1 MIGGFGAPLLS
12 TSLDLP
18 TPAATSAERF
28 VRRHGAR
35 LAGGGGG
42 TRAAATSSGGGR
54 IRIKQLQVRFTGPS
68 SPSTRGTVRTKG
80 EPTLARA
87 RPRARALAK
96 GGSRAVPPGFDDLLA
111 RSPGQPLPGEL
122 ADRFG
127 AVLGGQF
134 DGVRVHADAVADE
147 AAQQIEAEAFALG
160 DDVYFARGRYSPHTA
175 RGQALLAHELTHVA
189 QQQGGA
195 NTIRLSGPIQTKA
208 ADAAERVAAK
218 ATGTLHLSPATSE
231 LTELE
236 RERLRAIR
244 EILAYEQ
251 EHGTWETIQR
261 YNAITG
267 SIPGRNV
274 WVRTSEGGVA
284 DLCWMFDVAYAAGA
298 TGGTASDVLGGVFG
312 GPGQWVGAALTTSA
326 VGLSYL
332 GGRFA
337 GALYEGYERG
347 WGGFSGYMKGTL
359 NEDNVNGM
367 VLARRLSVS
376 AALGERLTIREVIH
390 PTVLEQIK
398 RLGVRRSATR
408 VAERDMLELQAEKN
422 ERAVLQAASTGG
434 GWERLLGGTDLHG
447 GGHGGHH
454 GGGIYR
460 SMLSEVHAE
469 RSGSDLVGS
478 IQRRAKAGH
487 EMVAGAG
494 GFGSRI
500 QRKARGGGVLR
511 RSGKGVFGKLFGG
524 SSGAEASVPGKGLIV
539 VAGLTIKWPDSRPV
553 AGAINR
559 SPKPGMELPRM
570 RGSGAVAGAAPAE
583 VTAQLDAS
591 QSQGLTRDLEENLS
605 QLLDTDLSGVRI
617 HTDPAAQEATEL
629 VGAEAFTLG
638 EDIYFNT
645 GRFAPNSARGLAL
658 LVHELTHVAQ
668 GQGGA
673 PTLGE
678 GWGAGGISG
687 PVGSPGG
694 LVVAGRDGLELQAEK
709 NEAFVFRSMTSAGP
723 LQGSRPVAGAIPQG
737 DGFSTPSAFGGGG
750 FGGGWGGGAT
760 PLSAPTPIGLM
771 PKLKSGYPGALAL
784 LAEKDS
790 GGPQLPIPE
799 VRDSSVN
806 ELVEMFKGIGN
817 GIRSVADFGAGLIP
831 IFGDIYDLLCAIVGR
846 AIFTWERLD
855 VWDRLLTLAGV
866 IPIPFV
872 SGSLLRRGKSA
883 LQWLVSER
891 RVVSILASAMGKA
904 VSFVKR
910 YAKRIKNWFLNSRF
924 AKLGRQGGKMVT
936 KLASSVMSAQD
947 LVGMYRTA
955 QRVINKKYIHY
966 SSAKTANLIKK
977 SGQIGADDAVGTFA
991 TPLDPLLGASN
1002 SLMGR
1007 FARNAMLG
1015 GSYDF
1020 KLKGSK
1026 WKFWDME
1033 VTKKDLSVATEF
1045 TGGSFAGKN
1054 MGKLEKGGDIKRIFL
1069 QMGAIGPQQ
1078 VEVLATHTMRDQGLP
1093 EGLISK
1099 FAPVISATLGA
1110 GLVAAATKAPEAI
1123 GNLMESAVFPF
1134 LFDTI
1139 EAFTNAL
1146 NMLSGILFKD
1156 RAGGRATRFAER
1168 VRGRYVERDTEAL
1181 LRGDLWAD
1189 AREERIGE
1197 AYAREISTLGS
1208 GLPLEWSLRNRVE
1221 DAIGGGYLGADL
1233 SMVRLHTGARAAS
1246 LADSM
1251 EAEAFALEHRIVLGP
1266 GSYAPHTAE
1275 GLGTLVHEAT
1285 HVAQH
1290 NRGQLAG
1297 RASPGRTQALEG
1309 EAYATER
1316 RFVARARAEAWGP
1329 QPSRDLT
1336 GAVQAWRGPTVD
1348 AEVRRSPGA
1357 ERVDI
1362 PDTAPKEAVP
1372 EALSRALRKEAQTRN
1387 QTRDSDPVRRVMDNW
1402 RTGGL
1407 SRQEFLDECKERLL
1421 ELMRD
1426 EVILDSERR
1435 ETLSWS
1441 PFLPME

>member
-1 MIGGFGAPLLS
+1 MS
-12 TSLDLP
+12 THLDLP

-28 VRRHGAR
+28 VRRQQAR
-35 LAGGGGG
+35 LAGGGRSAQPQPAASSA
-42 TRAAATSSGGGR
+42 TRGR
-54 IRIKQLQVRFTGPS
+54 IRIKQLRIEFSRPRGPADRAVQAKGTG
-68 SPSTRGTVRTKG
+68 V
-80 EPTLARA
+80 LARA

-96 GGSRAVPPGFDDLLA
+96 GGGRPTPPGFDALLA
-111 RSPGQPLPGEL
+111 RSPGQPLSGEI
-122 ADRFG
+122 ADRMG
-127 AVLGGQF
+127 AVLGGDF
-134 DGVRVHADAVADE
+134 DGVRIHTDAVADE

-160 DDVYFARGRYSPHTA
+160 EDVYFARGRYSPHTA
-175 RGQALLAHELTHVA
+175 RGQALIAHELTHVA

-195 NTIRLSGPIQTKA
+195 NTIRLAGPIQARA
-208 ADAAERVAAK
+208 AQAAERVAAK
-218 ATGTLHLSPATSE
+218 ASGTLHLSPATSD
-231 LTELE
+231 LTDLE

-251 EHGTWETIQR
+251 EHGTWKTIQR

-284 DLCWMFDVAYAAGA
+284 DLCWMFDVAYAAGVS
-298 TGGTASDVLGGVFG
+298 GGTASDVLGGVFG
-312 GPGQWVGAALTTSA
+312 GPGQWLGAALTTSA

-376 AALGERLTIREVIH
+376 AALGERLTIRDVIH

-408 VAERDMLELQAEKN
+408 VAERDMLELQAEQN

-434 GWERLLGGTDLHG
+434 GWERLLGGSNLHG
-447 GGHGGHH
+447 GSH
-454 GGGIYR
+454 GGGVYR

-487 EMVAGAG
+487 EMVGGAG
-494 GFGSRI
+494 SFGSRI
-500 QRKARGGGVLR
+500 QRKASGGGVLR
-511 RSGKGVFGKLFGG
+511 RSGKGFFGKLFSRGG
-524 SSGAEASVPGKGLIV
+524 GAEAEVPGKGLIE
-539 VAGLTIKWPDSRPV
+539 VAGLTIEWPDSRPV
-553 AGAINR
+553 AGAISR
-559 SPKPGMELPRM
+559 APKVGMELPRL
-570 RGSGAVAGAAPAE
+570 RGSGAIAGAAPAE
-583 VTAQLDAS
+583 VAAQLDAS

-605 QLLDTDLSGVRI
+605 ELLDTDLSGVRI

-638 EDIYFNT
+638 QDIYFNT

-673 PTLGE
+673 PTLGS
-678 GWGAGGISG
+678 GWGEGAISG
-687 PVGSPGG
+687 PVGTPGG
-694 LVVAGRDGLELQAEK
+694 LVVAGRDALELQAEK

-737 DGFSTPSAFGGGG
+737 DG
-750 FGGGWGGGAT
+750 GGWGA
-760 PLSAPTPIGLM
+760 PAFSAPALPSPSPLGLM

-784 LAEKDS
+784 MAEQDG

-872 SGSLLRRGKSA
+872 SGSLLRRGKRA

-904 VSFVKR
+904 VAFVKR

-966 SSAKTANLIKK
+966 SSAKTAELIKK

-1033 VTKKDLSVATEF
+1033 ITKKDLSVATEF

-1078 VEVLATHTMRDQGLP
+1078 VEVLATHTMREQGLP

-1139 EAFTNAL
+1139 NAFSNAL

-1189 AREERIGE
+1189 ASEARIGE

-1208 GLPLEWSLRNRVE
+1208 GLPLEWSLRNRLE

-1233 SMVRLHTGARAAS
+1233 SAVRLHTGARAAS

-1266 GSYAPHTAE
+1266 GSYAPHTPE

-1290 NRGQLAG
+1290 ERGQLAG

-1329 QPSRDLT
+1329 QPTRDLS

-1348 AEVRRSPGA
+1348 AEVRHSPGA
-1357 ERVDI
+1357 ERVDL
-1362 PDTAPKEAVP
+1362 PDTAPKQAVP
-1372 EALSRALRKEAQTRN
+1372 EALSKALKKEAQTRN

-1426 EVILDSERR
+1426 EVLLDSERR

>member
-1 MIGGFGAPLLS
+1 LS
-12 TSLDLP
+12 TPLDLP

-28 VRRHGAR
+28 ARRQQARRSGA
-35 LAGGGGG
+35 ASSGGG
-42 TRAAATSSGGGR
+42 TRSTSAGGAQ
-54 IRIKQLQVRFTGPS
+54 IRIKELRVQFSDSGAQATPYRKVARA
-68 SPSTRGTVRTKG
+68 KG
-80 EPTLARA
+80 RAELPLARS
-87 RPRARALAK
+87 RPRARAMAK
-96 GGSRAVPPGFDDLLA
+96 GGERAVPAGFESLLA

-127 AVLGGQF
+127 PLLGGEF
-134 DGVRVHADAVADE
+134 SGVRIHADAVADE
-147 AAQQIEAEAFALG
+147 AAAQIEAEAFALG

-175 RGQALLAHELTHVA
+175 RGQALIAHELTHVA
-189 QQQGGA
+189 QEQGGA
-195 NTIRLSGPIQTKA
+195 HTIRLAGPIRA
-208 ADAAERVAAK
+208 RAAEAGERIAAK
-218 ATGTLHLSPATSE
+218 SSGTLHLSPATSD
-231 LTELE
+231 LTDLD
-236 RERLRAIR
+236 RERLRAVK
-244 EILAYEQ
+244 EILAYEK
-251 EHGTWETIQR
+251 EHGTWDTIQR

-284 DLCWMFDVAYAAGA
+284 DLCWMFDVAYAAGVS
-298 TGGTASDVLGGVFG
+298 GGTAADVLGGVFG
-312 GPGQWVGAALTTSA
+312 GPGQWAGAALTTSA

-337 GALYEGYERG
+337 GALVEGYDRG
-347 WGGFSGYMKGTL
+347 WDGFSGYMKGTL

-376 AALGERLTIREVIH
+376 AALGEQLTIREVIH
-390 PTVLEQIK
+390 PTVLEQID
-398 RLGVRRSATR
+398 RLGVQRSATR
-408 VAERDMLELQAEKN
+408 VAGRDMLELQAEQN

-434 GWERLLGGTDLHG
+434 GWERLLGEGGLHG
-447 GGHGGHH
+447 GQHGGV
-454 GGGIYR
+454 YR

-478 IQRRAKAGH
+478 IQRRAKAGQ
-487 EMVAGAG
+487 ELSGGAG
-494 GFGSRI
+494 GFSAGI
-500 QRKARGGGVLR
+500 QRKTRGGGLLR
-511 RSGKGVFGKLFGG
+511 RGGVFGKMFSGG
-524 SSGAEASVPGKGLIV
+524 DGNGASVKIPGSGKIELAELLIV
-539 VAGLTIKWPDSRPV
+539 WPDARPT
-553 AGAINR
+553 AGAMNR
-559 SPKPGMELPRM
+559 KPRPGMELPRM

-583 VTAQLDAS
+583 VARQLDAS
-591 QSQGLTRDLEENLS
+591 QSQGLTRDLEEQLS
-605 QLLDTDLSGVRI
+605 ELLDTDLSGVRI
-617 HTDPAAQEATEL
+617 HTDPAAQDATDL

-645 GRFAPNSARGLAL
+645 GRYAPNSARGLAL

-673 PTLGE
+673 PTLG
-678 GWGAGGISG
+678 GGYGAISG

-694 LVVAGRDGLELQAEK
+694 LVVAGRDALELQAEK
-709 NEAFVFRSMTSAGP
+709 NEAFVFRSMTSGGP
-723 LQGSRPVAGAIPQG
+723 LQGSRPVAGAIPRG
-737 DGFSTPSAFGGGG
+737 EGG
-750 FGGGWGGGAT
+750 FGGGTSSSSPAKPGGR
-760 PLSAPTPIGLM
+760 PLGLM

-784 LAEKDS
+784 LAEQEG

-806 ELVEMFKGIGN
+806 ELVEMFKGIGS
-817 GIRSVADFGAGLIP
+817 GIRSLADFGAGLIP

-891 RVVSILASAMGKA
+891 RVVSLLATAMGKA
-904 VSFVKR
+904 VAFVKR
-910 YAKRIKNWFLNSRF
+910 YAKRIKNWFLTSRF
-924 AKLGRQGGKMVT
+924 AKLGRQSGQMVT
-936 KLASSVMSAQD
+936 KLAGSVMSAQD
-947 LVGMYRTA
+947 LVGAYRTI
-955 QRVINKKYIHY
+955 QRTINKKYVFY
-966 SSAKTANLIKK
+966 SSADTAQAVKDA
-977 SGQIGADDAVGTFA
+977 GRIGKVDAKAAFA

-1015 GSYDF
+1015 GSVDF
-1020 KLKGSK
+1020 KLVGDN
-1026 WKFWDME
+1026 WKTWALKME
-1033 VTKKDLSVATEF
+1033 KKDLSVATEF
-1045 TGGSFAGKN
+1045 AGGNFSGKG
-1054 MGKLEKGGDIKRIFL
+1054 MGQVEGVGGHIKRLFL
-1069 QMGAIGPQQ
+1069 QKAGVGPQKVQ
-1078 VEVLATHTMRDQGLP
+1078 VLATHVLSEQGLP
-1093 EGLISK
+1093 EGLISR
-1099 FAPVISATLGA
+1099 FAPVISATLGVGVLA
-1110 GLVAAATKAPEAI
+1110 GASETFMA
-1123 GNLMESAVFPF
+1123 SAVYPY
-1134 LFDTI
+1134 LVETI
-1139 EAFTNAL
+1139 QAFGNAL
-1146 NMLSGILFKD
+1146 SMLPGILFKD
-1156 RAGGRATRFAER
+1156 RAGGQATRFAER
-1168 VRGRYVERDTEAL
+1168 VRGRYVERGPAAL
-1181 LRGDLWAD
+1181 LGEEAWSNAS
-1189 AREERIGE
+1189 EERIGQS
-1197 AYAREISTLGS
+1197 YAREISSLGG
-1208 GLPLEWSLRNRVE
+1208 GLPLEWSLRNRLE

-1233 SMVRLHTGARAAS
+1233 SNVRLHTGARAAS

-1285 HVAQH
+1285 HVVQH

-1316 RFVARARAEAWGP
+1316 RFVARARADSWGP
-1329 QPSRDLT
+1329 QPGRSVT
-1336 GAVQAWRGPTVD
+1336 GAVQAWRGPTVE
-1348 AEVRRSPGA
+1348 AEVRRGPGA
-1357 ERVDI
+1357 EAVDI

-1372 EALSRALRKEAQTRN
+1372 EALSRALKKEAQTRN
-1387 QTRDSDPVRRVMDNW
+1387 QTRDSDPVQRVMDNW

-1426 EVILDSERR
+1426 EVLLDSERR

>member
-1 MIGGFGAPLLS
+1 MIRGTERPLS
-12 TSLDLP
+12 TPLDLP
-18 TPAATSAERF
+18 TPAAASAERF
-28 VRRHGAR
+28 ARRQAARRAGAS
-35 LAGGGGG
+35 LP
-42 TRAAATSSGGGR
+42 TRSGSASAKRGR
-54 IRIKQLQVRFTGPS
+54 IRIKQLRVEFAAGGASAPQH
-68 SPSTRGTVRTKG
+68 
-80 EPTLARA
+80 A
-87 RPRARALAK
+87 RPRARAMAK
-96 GGSRAVPPGFDDLLA
+96 GGERAVPAGFEGLLA
-111 RSPGQPLPGEL
+111 RSAGQPLPGAL

-127 AVLGGQF
+127 ALLGGDF
-134 DGVRVHADAVADE
+134 GRVKVHDDAVADE
-147 AAQQIEAEAFALG
+147 AAAQIEAEAFALG
-160 DDVYFARGRYSPHTA
+160 EDVYFARGRYAPHTA

-189 QQQGGA
+189 QEQGGA
-195 NTIRLSGPIQTKA
+195 RTIRLAGPIQARA
-208 ADAAERVAAK
+208 AEAAERVAAK
-218 ATGTLHLSPATSE
+218 ATGTLHLSPASSE
-231 LTELE
+231 LSEQE
-236 RERLRAIR
+236 RERLRAIQ

-251 EHGTWETIQR
+251 EHGTWDTIQR

-284 DLCWMFDVAYAAGA
+284 DLCWMFDVAYAAGVS
-298 TGGTASDVLGGVFG
+298 GGTASDVLGSVFG
-312 GPGQWVGAALTTSA
+312 GPGQWLGAALTTSA

-337 GALYEGYERG
+337 GALVEGYDRG
-347 WGGFSGYMKGTL
+347 WSGFSGYMKGTL

-390 PTVLEQIK
+390 PTVLEQIE
-398 RLGVRRSATR
+398 RLGVRRSALR
-408 VAERDMLELQAEKN
+408 VAGRDRLELQAEQN

-434 GWERLLGGTDLHG
+434 GWERLLGEGGLHSGSHGHPGHG
-447 GGHGGHH
+447 GGV
-454 GGGIYR
+454 YR
-460 SMLSEVHAE
+460 SLLSEVHAE
-469 RSGSDLVGS
+469 RSGSDLVGT
-478 IQRRAKAGH
+478 IQRRAQAGA
-487 EMVAGAG
+487 ELAGGAG
-494 GFGSRI
+494 GFGAGI
-500 QRKARGGGVLR
+500 QRKVRGGGLLR
-511 RSGKGVFGKLFGG
+511 RGGVFGKLFGG
-524 SSGAEASVPGKGLIV
+524 GPSGGVAVEVPGTGAIELSELKIL
-539 VAGLTIKWPDSRPV
+539 WPDSRPS
-553 AGAINR
+553 AGALNR
-559 SPKPGMELPRM
+559 KPQPGMELPRL

-583 VTAQLDAS
+583 VAAQLDAS
-591 QSQGLTRDLEENLS
+591 QSQGLTRDLEEELS
-605 QLLDTDLSGVRI
+605 VLLDSDLSGVRI
-617 HTDPAAQEATEL
+617 HTDPAAQAAAEL

-673 PTLGE
+673 PTLGGE
-678 GWGAGGISG
+678 SGAISG
-687 PVGSPGG
+687 PVGTPGG
-694 LVVAGRDGLELQAEK
+694 LVVAGRDALELQAEK
-709 NEAFVFRSMTSAGP
+709 NEAFVFRTMTSAGP
-723 LQGSRPVAGAIPQG
+723 LRGSRPVGGAIPRG
-737 DGFSTPSAFGGGG
+737 ELGMPAPASAMPSGR
-750 FGGGWGGGAT
+750 
-760 PLSAPTPIGLM
+760 PLGLQ

-784 LAEKDS
+784 LAEQEG

-799 VRDSSVN
+799 VRDGDVN

-831 IFGDIYDLLCAIVGR
+831 IFGDVYDLLCAIIGR

-891 RVVSILASAMGKA
+891 RVVSILSSVLGKA
-904 VSFVKR
+904 VAFVKR
-910 YAKRIKNWFLNSRF
+910 YAKRLKNWFLTSRF
-924 AKLGRQGGKMVT
+924 AKLGRQSGKMVT

-947 LVGMYRTA
+947 LVGVYRTM
-955 QRVINKKYIHY
+955 QRTINKKYIHY
-966 SSAKTANLIKK
+966 SSAKTAELIKK
-977 SGQIGADDAVGTFA
+977 SGQIGADDAKGVFA

-1002 SLMGR
+1002 SLLGR

-1020 KLKGSK
+1020 KLRGSK

-1033 VTKKDLSVATEF
+1033 ITKKDLSVATEF
-1045 TGGSFAGKN
+1045 TGGAFAGKN

-1078 VEVLATHTMRDQGLP
+1078 VEVLATHTMREQGLP

-1110 GLVAAATKAPEAI
+1110 GLVAAVTKAPEAM
-1123 GNLMESAVFPF
+1123 GELMGSTVFPW

-1139 EAFTNAL
+1139 NAFSSAL
-1146 NMLSGILFKD
+1146 NSLSGILFKD
-1156 RAGGRATRFAER
+1156 RADGGATRFAER
-1168 VRGRYVERDTEAL
+1168 IRGRYLERDPAAL
-1181 LRGDLWAD
+1181 LRGEVSWAD

-1197 AYAREISTLGS
+1197 AYVREVTRLGS
-1208 GLPLEWSLRNRVE
+1208 GLPLEWSLRNRLE

-1233 SMVRLHTGARAAS
+1233 SRVRLHTGAGAAS

-1290 NRGQLAG
+1290 ERGLLAG
-1297 RASPGRTQALEG
+1297 RANPGRTQALER
-1309 EAYATER
+1309 EAYASER

-1329 QPSRDLT
+1329 QPSRDLS
-1336 GAVQAWRGPTVD
+1336 GAVQAWRGPSVE
-1348 AEVRRSPGA
+1348 AEVRHSPGA
-1357 ERVDI
+1357 ERIDI
-1362 PDTAPKEAVP
+1362 PETAPKQAVP
-1372 EALSRALRKEAQTRN
+1372 EALSKALKKEAQTRN

-1426 EVILDSERR
+1426 EVLLDSERR